1 MWFLRRDKIERLR
14 GRLRERVHNFT
25 FANVVWFHEEVR
37 KLITNYSYNF
47 PTSVVPKDQSMDRC

>member
-25 FANVVWFHEEVR
+25 FANVVWFHEEYWCVWYG
-37 KLITNYSYNF
+37 T
-47 PTSVVPKDQSMDRC
+47 